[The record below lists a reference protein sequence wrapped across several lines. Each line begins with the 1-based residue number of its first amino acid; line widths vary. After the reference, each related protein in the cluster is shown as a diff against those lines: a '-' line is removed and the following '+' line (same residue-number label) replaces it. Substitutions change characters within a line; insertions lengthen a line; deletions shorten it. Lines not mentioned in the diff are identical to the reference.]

1 MAKRNIYVDGIWDL
15 FHTGH
20 LKNIKSIKKLD
31 GKDNFLIVGV
41 VSDKDASNYKRQ
53 PIIEEKQ
60 RVEIIKSLKYVDK
73 VIENCPLV
81 INEEFL
87 EKNNIDLVCHGFLEK
102 ADFDKQKEFFQ
113 VPISL
118 NKFRQV
124 PYNYGISTTDII
136 QKIKNL

>member
-1 MAKRNIYVDGIWDL
+1 MKRNIYVDGIWDL
-15 FHTGH
+15 FHNGH
-20 LKNIKSIKKLD
+20 LKRIKGIKNLD
-31 GKDNFLIVGV
+31 GIDNFLIVGV
-41 VSDKDASNYKRQ
+41 VSDKDASDYKRP

-81 INEEFL
+81 ITEEFL

-102 ADFDKQKEFFQ
+102 EDFDKQKEFFQ
-113 VPISL
+113 VAISL